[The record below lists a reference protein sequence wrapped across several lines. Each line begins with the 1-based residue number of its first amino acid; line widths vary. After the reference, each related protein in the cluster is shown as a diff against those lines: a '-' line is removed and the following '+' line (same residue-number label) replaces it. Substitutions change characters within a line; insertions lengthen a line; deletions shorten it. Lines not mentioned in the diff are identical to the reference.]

1 MFLLG
6 MGKDEMEKA
15 LELNDKSIISKHLYI
30 VWSISESDFWFRH
43 HLETNVDNQKILKD
57 IAYKEYSNL
66 DFANYIVKVRVNHI
80 GVIVGVGEY

>member
-1 MFLLG
+1 M
-6 MGKDEMEKA
+6 
-15 LELNDKSIISKHLYI
+15 
-30 VWSISESDFWFRH
+30 FRH

-80 GVIVGVGEY
+80 GEIVGVGEY

>member
-1 MFLLG
+1 MFRG
-6 MGKDEMEKA
+6 QKF
-15 LELNDKSIISKHLYI
+15 
-30 VWSISESDFWFRH
+30 SISGYKYVFRH

-80 GVIVGVGEY
+80 GEIVGVGEY